1 MNNENVPKNCEKANS
16 TDLNLL
22 DLDRT
27 RSTIFSD
34 IGNTNHENRNVKTKS
49 IGEEKERKSRRHSF
63 FNKKFFALRQTLNL
77 AKISRKYQFD
87 SLLKKVK
94 AKVYKI
100 IYEALKKCLIDVFKL
115 PRLPQVFITNIKIDF
130 NKHYLNKTILE
141 IYKENNIIM
150 GTDHSFISQY
160 IKSDKKDIF
169 IEFIS
174 LSFIEVYIYYITS
187 RQFIRDQEKISKK
200 EGDNLSQLFTFIA
213 TNFIEYYTLSKGNK
227 PKTKICKNVSKLF
240 KVEAQMNEKEDQSE
254 SFSLKDY
261 SENEELIK
269 DENFTSSFKSLSKN
283 SNNNS
288 MQFNNINMEN
298 QQENYK
304 NNSSSSLLSN
314 YSLIN
319 EKILLT
325 IN

>member
-1 MNNENVPKNCEKANS
+1 
-16 TDLNLL
+16 
-22 DLDRT
+22 
-27 RSTIFSD
+27 
-34 IGNTNHENRNVKTKS
+34 
-49 IGEEKERKSRRHSF
+49 
-63 FNKKFFALRQTLNL
+63 
-77 AKISRKYQFD
+77 
-87 SLLKKVK
+87 
-94 AKVYKI
+94 
-100 IYEALKKCLIDVFKL
+100 
-115 PRLPQVFITNIKIDF
+115 
-130 NKHYLNKTILE
+130 
-141 IYKENNIIM
+141 M

-174 LSFIEVYIYYITS
+174 LSFREVYIYYITS
-187 RQFIRDQEKISKK
+187 RQFIRDQEKFQKK